1 MIYKIV
7 ATFEF
12 ADKAELALRRIREEF
27 PNIKKAD
34 LKGYDKEE
42 SNRKVLFSIATS
54 GYNVSGNNTGYGSSN
69 TNAPFIYYDD
79 DEIPHN
85 EAELKQE
92 CSVDIICERDEMKK
106 IRGMLVNDGG
116 YDFIEVIDST
126 KS

>member
-1 MIYKIV
+1 MIYKIL

-42 SNRKVLFSIATS
+42 KDRKVLFSIATS
-54 GYNVSGNNTGYGSSN
+54 GYNVSGNNTGYGSGYTS
-69 TNAPFIYYDD
+69 APFLHYDD

-92 CSVDIICERDEMKK
+92 CNAEIICERDELRK
-106 IRGMLVNDGG
+106 IRGMLVNNGG

-126 KS
+126 K